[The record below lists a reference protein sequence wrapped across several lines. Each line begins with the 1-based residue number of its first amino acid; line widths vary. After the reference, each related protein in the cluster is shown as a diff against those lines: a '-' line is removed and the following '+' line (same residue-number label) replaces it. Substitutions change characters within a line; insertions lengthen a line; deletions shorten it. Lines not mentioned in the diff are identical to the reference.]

1 MSRNWRIP
9 AAVVLGLLASYDL
22 SATTLQAALDDAAWD
37 EPTVTL
43 ETESETESAVKLA
56 GDLYASDADSILA
69 CGACEDGACDKC
81 GASDNCCDNSCC
93 HDSCCGIDCGAGV
106 GSCCPK
112 WFATIGTVVL
122 DREDPTPGTIVAA
135 NPAGTRFL
143 GAEAFDF
150 DFEPGIEVGLA
161 RRFDNG
167 CILEGRYFGVD
178 SVASAT
184 ITTPGNFIG
193 TGFTGPGGTLV
204 RGRYLTMLDSTEVNI
219 RRQHS
224 DRLTVLGGFR
234 MIELRDQARF
244 MLNNNVARGHY
255 DYDNRLY
262 GGQLG
267 SNLDLS
273 PRAGRLLANV
283 ETKAGVYN
291 NLVEGGINEFQGFN
305 FIGTF
310 NGDDANTAFVGEIN
324 LNTGYRLTDHVT
336 LRTGYQLLWI
346 ENVALASDAAVRSLL
361 NPSLLRTVSD
371 DTGLFY
377 HGATAGIDFVW

>member
-1 MSRNWRIP
+1 MET
-9 AAVVLGLLASYDL
+9 ALAE
-22 SATTLQAALDDAAWD
+22 AAWD
-37 EPTVTL
+37 EPTVSL
-43 ETESETESAVKLA
+43 ESETKSAVELA
-56 GDLYASDADSILA
+56 GELYATDADSILA
-69 CGACEDGACDKC
+69 CGACEDSACDKC
-81 GASDNCCDNSCC
+81 GTSDNCCDDSCC
-93 HDSCCGIDCGAGV
+93 DDSCCGVDCGAGV

-112 WFATIGTVVL
+112 WFATIGVIAL

-135 NPAGTRFL
+135 NPGGARFF
-143 GAEAFDF
+143 GAENFDF
-150 DFEPGIEVGLA
+150 DPEVGYEVGLA

-167 CILEGRYFGVD
+167 CILEGRYFGID
-178 SVASAT
+178 HTAAST
-184 ITTPGNFIG
+184 IVTPGNFIG
-193 TGFTGPGGTLV
+193 TGFTGPGGTTV
-204 RGRYLTMLDSTEVNI
+204 AGRYLTMLDSTEINL
-219 RRQHS
+219 RRQHT
-224 DRLTVLGGFR
+224 DRLTLLGGFR

-273 PRAGRLLANV
+273 PRGGRLLANL

-291 NLVEGGINEFQGFN
+291 NLIEGGINEFQGFN
-305 FIGTF
+305 FIGGF
-310 NGDDANTAFVGEIN
+310 NGEESNTAFVGEIN

-361 NPSLLRTVSD
+361 NPSLLLTVSD
-371 DTGLFY
+371 DQGLFY
-377 HGATAGIDFVW
+377 HGATGGIDVVW